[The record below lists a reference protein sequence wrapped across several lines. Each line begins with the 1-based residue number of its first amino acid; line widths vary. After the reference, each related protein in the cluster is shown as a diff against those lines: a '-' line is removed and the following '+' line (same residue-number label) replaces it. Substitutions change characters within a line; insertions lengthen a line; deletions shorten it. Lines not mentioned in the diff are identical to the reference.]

1 MIIIIIINFYF
12 SDMSVQLPA
21 DTTAY
26 KSLTL
31 FKKSIYSHDVRFKNI
46 LYRSLAVLLS
56 GFCMIVMNLSSS
68 ETAPEST
75 WWRFKRW
82 RRGALASSRAGHSTQ
97 KCCSSSTCP
106 VLHDLHILSSTGR
119 PMYLPVSICNGA
131 VPPLNRASRD
141 LWGFILTFCT
151 YSSVSPYSV
160 LKLMYDLN

>member
-1 MIIIIIINFYF
+1 MTWVYNSQPTPRLTSHYYY
-12 SDMSVQLPA
+12 
-21 DTTAY
+21 Y
-26 KSLTL
+26 K
-31 FKKSIYSHDVRFKNI
+31 KKSIVMMYVLKT

-82 RRGALASSRAGHSTQ
+82 RKGALASSRAGHSTQ

-119 PMYLPVSICNGA
+119 PMYLPVWICNGA

-160 LKLMYDLN
+160 LKLMYVCQLWFG

>member
-1 MIIIIIINFYF
+1 MYVLKII
-12 SDMSVQLPA
+12 S
-21 DTTAY
+21 
-26 KSLTL
+26 
-31 FKKSIYSHDVRFKNI
+31 
-46 LYRSLAVLLS
+46 YRRLAVLLS
-56 GFCMIVMNLSSS
+56 GFCMIVMNLSLSD
-68 ETAPEST
+68 TAPESI

-141 LWGFILTFCT
+141 LWVLILTFCT

-160 LKLMYDLN
+160 LKLMYDLSFGLVKASVYHLSFSRLKRQQVTTCWSSL